1 MRKDGA
7 IDQAQ
12 SLLHDYVKYVEE
24 EQLLDVDILIR
35 GMKELVHAYEAKK
48 KSHRSVQS
56 KVCQGN
62 LAWTTKS
69 LSSPKLSSSVLCC

>member
-24 EQLLDVDILIR
+24 EQLLDMDVLIR
-35 GMKELVHAYEAKK
+35 EMKELVHAYEAK
-48 KSHRSVQS
+48 
-56 KVCQGN
+56 
-62 LAWTTKS
+62 
-69 LSSPKLSSSVLCC
+69 